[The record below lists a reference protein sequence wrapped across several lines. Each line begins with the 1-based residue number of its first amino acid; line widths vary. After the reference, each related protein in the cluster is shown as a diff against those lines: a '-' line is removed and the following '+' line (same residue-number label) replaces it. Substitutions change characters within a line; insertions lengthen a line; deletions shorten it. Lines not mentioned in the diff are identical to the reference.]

1 MNVSSAVFETLGAG
15 WKSQGKGDCDMS
27 GDTPVVII
35 MVMLIG
41 AVAAI
46 LIVGLTLRYRRRE
59 LQHKERL
66 AAMEKGAPLP
76 ALTDFEQRAPW
87 TPRMYLLRGLMWLFG
102 GIGLTLFLLAVSSA

>member
-1 MNVSSAVFETLGAG
+1 MR
-15 WKSQGKGDCDMS
+15 S

-66 AAMEKGAPLP
+66 AAMEKGARPCRP
-76 ALTDFEQRAPW
+76 
-87 TPRMYLLRGLMWLFG
+87 
-102 GIGLTLFLLAVSSA
+102 